1 MSSKFQL
8 LTKGNFLQLKLH
20 RGIFVL
26 WIWGLMNQFLN
37 GLMDQFQF
45 ELVVHKT
52 KIPLHLQKVFNDT
65 QVMKDAGLFQQEDF
79 DKHE

>member
-1 MSSKFQL
+1 
-8 LTKGNFLQLKLH
+8 
-20 RGIFVL
+20 
-26 WIWGLMNQFLN
+26 
-37 GLMDQFQF
+37 MDQFQF